1 VKCAESTDARMRFY
15 SIITRSLTC
24 NALIIRHLLFYET
37 SHNPWVRT
45 VTVKL
50 ILATSTGAMFL
61 LRRTFPRPALN
72 GLIGR
77 NNPKVFPSRS
87 VGSSEP
93 DLAVLR
99 SANSFRASHR
109 RARAARSDTSS
120 STTSRVNR
128 RPYARHSYATPLLS
142 KHSQPRSTLLTGYPK
157 VIGLR
162 PGQML
167 KTHARQGVIAPRTFD
182 SIPGESGIRIVAPV

>member
-1 VKCAESTDARMRFY
+1 MRFY

-24 NALIIRHLLFYET
+24 NALIIRNLLFYET

-128 RPYARHSYATPLLS
+128 RPYATLLCHSPLVETFTAAKYLAHGLS
-142 KHSQPRSTLLTGYPK
+142 QSDRTSAGSDAQNPRST
-157 VIGLR
+157 R
-162 PGQML
+162 CN
-167 KTHARQGVIAPRTFD
+167 RAPNF
-182 SIPGESGIRIVAPV
+182 

>member
-1 VKCAESTDARMRFY
+1 MRDGVATEMLLNHYTNFDVQLTDYAVFMFY
-15 SIITRSLTC
+15 V
-24 NALIIRHLLFYET
+24 T
-37 SHNPWVRT
+37 SHSPCVCAT
-45 VTVKL
+45 TVKL
-50 ILATSTGAMFL
+50 ILATSTDAMSL

-99 SANSFRASHR
+99 SANSLRASHR
-109 RARAARSDTSS
+109 RAKAVRSDAPSS
-120 STTSRVNR
+120 ATSRVNR
-128 RPYARHSYATPLLS
+128 RPYATLLCHSALVET
-142 KHSQPRSTLLTGYPK
+142 SQPRSALLTSDPE

-167 KTHARQGVIAPRTFD
+167 KAHA
-182 SIPGESGIRIVAPV
+182 